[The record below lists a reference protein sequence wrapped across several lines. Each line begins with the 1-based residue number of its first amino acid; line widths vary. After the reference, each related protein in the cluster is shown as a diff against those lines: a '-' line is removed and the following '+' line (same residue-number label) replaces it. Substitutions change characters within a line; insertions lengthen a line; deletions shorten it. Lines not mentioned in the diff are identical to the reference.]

1 MNVIWLYRV
10 VWCYGI
16 QLKIYGGPDVPEQTS
31 NVEGYEER
39 VGTMGKLLRLD
50 LGLSRLSR
58 LDLLEVQERKE
69 QEVVRRSVEL
79 LTVPA

>member
-31 NVEGYEER
+31 NVEGYEAR
-39 VGTMGKLLRLD
+39 VGNSCD
-50 LGLSRLSR
+50 LTWDFPGVKAGLVGSPG
-58 LDLLEVQERKE
+58 EKGAGGCKTEC
-69 QEVVRRSVEL
+69 
-79 LTVPA
+79 

>member
-39 VGTMGKLLRLD
+39 VGNSCDLTWDLTLSSLWREGSSVGKITLA
-50 LGLSRLSR
+50 GGTSR
-58 LDLLEVQERKE
+58 
-69 QEVVRRSVEL
+69 
-79 LTVPA
+79 

>member
-31 NVEGYEER
+31 NVEGYEAR
-39 VGTMGKLLRLD
+39 VGLWGNSYDLTWDFPGCHGWTCWKSRRERSRRL
-50 LGLSRLSR
+50 
-58 LDLLEVQERKE
+58 
-69 QEVVRRSVEL
+69 
-79 LTVPA
+79 